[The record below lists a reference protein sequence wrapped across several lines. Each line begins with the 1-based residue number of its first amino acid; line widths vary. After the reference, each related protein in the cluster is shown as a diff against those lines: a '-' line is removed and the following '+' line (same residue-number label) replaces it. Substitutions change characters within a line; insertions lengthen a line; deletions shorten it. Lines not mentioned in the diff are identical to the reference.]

1 MKKVWGLV
9 VAISI
14 LLSVSGQAYGQS
26 LKDLLN
32 SSAVKDAV
40 TSVTGGKKLTVEN
53 LAGTWTYTNP
63 AVQLEGDNAL
73 KNVAGSVAAGEL
85 EKKLKTYCAKVGIV
99 EGMFNYVF
107 NNDSTFT
114 NALKKKTLKGTFS
127 VNPDEKTVELKYAL
141 GGKLKVTTLT
151 AHVVI
156 SGDELSLLF
165 NADKLLDFLSKISS
179 ISDNTTLKM
188 VNKLASEY
196 DGMMLGFELKK

>member
-26 LKDLLN
+26 LKDILN
-32 SSAVKDAV
+32 SSTVKDAV

-53 LAGTWTYTNP
+53 LTGTWTYTNP

-107 NNDSTFT
+107 NSDSTFT

-141 GGKLKVTTLT
+141 GGKLKVTLT

-179 ISDNTTLKM
+179 ISDNSTLKL

-196 DGMMLGFELKK
+196 EGMMLGFELKK

>member
-1 MKKVWGLV
+1 MRRTWGLV

-26 LKDLLN
+26 LKDILK

-40 TSVTGGKKLTVEN
+40 TSITGGKKRTVEN
-53 LAGTWTYTNP
+53 LQGTWTYTNP

-85 EKKLKTYCAKVGIV
+85 EKKLKIYCAKAGIV

-107 NNDSTFT
+107 NSDSTFT
-114 NALKKKTLKGTFS
+114 NALKRKNLKGTFF

-141 GGKLKVTTLT
+141 CGKLKVTTLT

-156 SGDELSLLF
+156 SGNELSLLF
-165 NADKLLDFLSKISS
+165 NADKLLAFLSKVSS
-179 ISDNTTLKM
+179 LSDNSTMQL
-188 VNKLASEY
+188 VNKLTSEY
-196 DGMMLGFELKK
+196 SGMMLGFELKK

>member
-1 MKKVWGLV
+1 MKKAWGLM

-114 NALKKKTLKGTFS
+114 NALKKKSLKGTFS

>member
-1 MKKVWGLV
+1 MKKAWGLM

>member
-1 MKKVWGLV
+1 MKKAWGLM

-127 VNPDEKTVELKYAL
+127 INPDEKTVELKYAL

>member
-26 LKDLLN
+26 LKDILN
-32 SSAVKDAV
+32 SSTVKDAV

-53 LAGTWTYTNP
+53 LTGTWTYTNP

-107 NNDSTFT
+107 NSDSTFT

-127 VNPDEKTVELKYAL
+127 VNLDEKTVELKYAL

-179 ISDNTTLKM
+179 ISDNSTLKL

>member
-1 MKKVWGLV
+1 MRRTWGLV

-26 LKDLLN
+26 LKDILK

-53 LAGTWTYTNP
+53 LQGTWTYTNP

-85 EKKLKTYCAKVGIV
+85 EKKLKIYCAKAGIV

-107 NNDSTFT
+107 NSDSTFT
-114 NALKKKTLKGTFS
+114 NALKRKNLKGTFF

-156 SGDELSLLF
+156 SGNELSLLF
-165 NADKLLDFLSKISS
+165 NADKLLAFLSKVSS
-179 ISDNTTLKM
+179 LSDNSTMQL
-188 VNKLASEY
+188 VNKLTSEY
-196 DGMMLGFELKK
+196 SGMMLGFELKK

>member
-1 MKKVWGLV
+1 MRRTWGLV

-26 LKDLLN
+26 LKDILK

-40 TSVTGGKKLTVEN
+40 TSITGGKKLTVEN
-53 LAGTWTYTNP
+53 LQGTWTYTNP

-85 EKKLKTYCAKVGIV
+85 EKKLKIYCAKAGIV

-107 NNDSTFT
+107 NSDSTFT
-114 NALKKKTLKGTFS
+114 NALKRKNLKGTFF

-156 SGDELSLLF
+156 SGNELSLLF
-165 NADKLLDFLSKISS
+165 NADKLLAFLSKVSS
-179 ISDNTTLKM
+179 LSDNSTMQL
-188 VNKLASEY
+188 VNKLTSEY
-196 DGMMLGFELKK
+196 SGMMLGFELKK

>member
-1 MKKVWGLV
+1 MRRTWGLV

-26 LKDLLN
+26 LKDILE

-53 LAGTWTYTNP
+53 LQGTWTYTNP

-85 EKKLKTYCAKVGIV
+85 EKKLKIYCAKAGIV

-107 NNDSTFT
+107 NSDSTFT
-114 NALKKKTLKGTFS
+114 NALKRKNLKGTFF

-156 SGDELSLLF
+156 SGNELSLLF
-165 NADKLLDFLSKISS
+165 NADKLLAFLSKVSS
-179 ISDNTTLKM
+179 LSDNSTMQL
-188 VNKLASEY
+188 VNKLTSEY
-196 DGMMLGFELKK
+196 SGMMLGFELKK

>member
-1 MKKVWGLV
+1 MKKVWVLM
-9 VAISI
+9 VAVCS
-14 LLSVSGQAYGQS
+14 LLTVSGQAYGQS

-32 SSAVKDAV
+32 SSKVKDAV
-40 TSVTGGKKLTVEN
+40 TSVTGGKKLTVQN
-53 LAGTWTYTNP
+53 LEGTWTYTNP
-63 AVQLEGDNAL
+63 AVKLEGDNAL

-85 EKKLKTYCAKVGIV
+85 EKKLKTYCAKVGII
-99 EGMFNYVF
+99 EGMFNYAF
-107 NNDSTFT
+107 NTDSTFT
-114 NALKKKTLKGTFS
+114 NALKKKTLKGTYS
-127 VNPDEKTVELKYAL
+127 LNAEERTVELKYAL

-156 SGDELSLLF
+156 AGDELSLLF
-165 NADKLLDFLSKISS
+165 NADKMLDFLTKISS

>member
-1 MKKVWGLV
+1 M

-85 EKKLKTYCAKVGIV
+85 EKKLKTYCAKVGI
-99 EGMFNYVF
+99 ERACSIMY
-107 NNDSTFT
+107 SIM
-114 NALKKKTLKGTFS
+114 
-127 VNPDEKTVELKYAL
+127 TVHLRM
-141 GGKLKVTTLT
+141 
-151 AHVVI
+151 H
-156 SGDELSLLF
+156 
-165 NADKLLDFLSKISS
+165 
-179 ISDNTTLKM
+179 
-188 VNKLASEY
+188 
-196 DGMMLGFELKK
+196 

>member
-1 MKKVWGLV
+1 MRRTWGLV

-26 LKDLLN
+26 LKDILK

-53 LAGTWTYTNP
+53 LQGTWTYTNP

-107 NNDSTFT
+107 NSDSTFT
-114 NALKKKTLKGTFS
+114 NALKKKTLKGTYS
-127 VNPDEKTVELKYAL
+127 INQDEKTVELKYAL

-156 SGDELSLLF
+156 SGNELSLLF
-165 NADKLLDFLSKISS
+165 NADKLLAFLSKVSS
-179 ISDNTTLKM
+179 LSDNSTMQL
-188 VNKLASEY
+188 VNKLTSEY

>member
-1 MKKVWGLV
+1 MRRTWGLV

-26 LKDLLN
+26 LKDILK

-40 TSVTGGKKLTVEN
+40 TSITGGKKLTVEN
-53 LAGTWTYTNP
+53 LQGTWTYTNP

-85 EKKLKTYCAKVGIV
+85 EKKLKIYCSKAGIV

-107 NNDSTFT
+107 NSDSTFT
-114 NALKKKTLKGTFS
+114 NALKRKNLKGTFF

-156 SGDELSLLF
+156 SGNELSLLF
-165 NADKLLDFLSKISS
+165 NADKLLAFLSKVSS
-179 ISDNTTLKM
+179 LSDNSTMQL
-188 VNKLASEY
+188 VNKLTSEY
-196 DGMMLGFELKK
+196 SGMMLGFELKK

>member
-14 LLSVSGQAYGQS
+14 LLSVSGQVYGQS
-26 LKDLLN
+26 LKDILN
-32 SSAVKDAV
+32 SSTVKDAV

-53 LAGTWTYTNP
+53 LTGTWTYTNP

-107 NNDSTFT
+107 NSDSTFT

-127 VNPDEKTVELKYAL
+127 VNLDEKTVELKYAL

-179 ISDNTTLKM
+179 ISDNSTLKL

>member
-1 MKKVWGLV
+1 MRRTWGLV

-26 LKDLLN
+26 LKDILK
-32 SSAVKDAV
+32 SSAVKDVV
-40 TSVTGGKKLTVEN
+40 TSITGGKKLTVEN
-53 LAGTWTYTNP
+53 LQGTWTYTNP

-85 EKKLKTYCAKVGIV
+85 EKKLKIYCAKAGIV

-107 NNDSTFT
+107 NSDSTFT
-114 NALKKKTLKGTFS
+114 NALKRKNLKGTFF

-156 SGDELSLLF
+156 SGNELSLLF
-165 NADKLLDFLSKISS
+165 NADKLLAFLSKVSS
-179 ISDNTTLKM
+179 LSDNSTMQL
-188 VNKLASEY
+188 VNKLTSEY
-196 DGMMLGFELKK
+196 SGMMLGFELKK